1 MRKKHQAVLISSVA
15 KKNFCN
21 EISLGN
27 FTYDSEVKE
36 QLRNFFNE
44 NIKQEDVENQDENN
58 ENSSDD
64 NSFEISNVKVPKQ
77 VANNSKEYVKFQISE
92 KAVLGNIDPFNYDTM
107 AQKSLNICYDNSQ
120 SSEDY
125 NKDLGENIKFFDIIK
140 QYIYWKEN
148 CETKDK
154 KKVDIDCFQIFK
166 LEPEKIKY
174 IKGKLIEFKK
184 IVKEKKL
191 DGNDSIINKFLNDL
205 ENSYIEQ
212 KKELNNLTEN
222 MEYIDN
228 ISYGKKWSQVDFQ
241 KVKKIKPDESY

>member
-58 ENSSDD
+58 ENSNDND
-64 NSFEISNVKVPKQ
+64 NSNHNQIIPNGLNNSQYKLSNINST
-77 VANNSKEYVKFQISE
+77 NNSKEYVKFQISE

-125 NKDLGENIKFFDIIK
+125 NKDLGENIKFFDIFLYRI
-140 QYIYWKEN
+140 N
-148 CETKDK
+148 TLNFETETNH
-154 KKVDIDCFQIFK
+154 FYPSK
-166 LEPEKIKY
+166 LNEER
-174 IKGKLIEFKK
+174 
-184 IVKEKKL
+184 KEKRGL
-191 DGNDSIINKFLNDL
+191 FRGVFFPLRRRAVRPVYAYRSL
-205 ENSYIEQ
+205 
-212 KKELNNLTEN
+212 
-222 MEYIDN
+222 
-228 ISYGKKWSQVDFQ
+228 
-241 KVKKIKPDESY
+241 